1 MYPDDP
7 LPIQIEKLQVTW
19 PLNSIFIKER
29 VLVSNTIITIPET
42 FRFLIQTLI
51 LIEIGIFPHSK
62 SSVHRPIFVYVIS
75 STVALFGKLFGIDC
89 VNLN

>member
-1 MYPDDP
+1 MTVKFY
-7 LPIQIEKLQVTW
+7 
-19 PLNSIFIKER
+19 FIKKR

-51 LIEIGIFPHSK
+51 LIEIDIFSHSK

-75 STVALFGKLFGIDC
+75 STAALFGKLFGSPRFLCRLTAFIK
-89 VNLN
+89 LL